1 MSASEQDQE
10 AVRERRKK
18 AVALRLAGVRPTD
31 VYEQSQKWE
40 LGYSSV
46 THVSVDIS
54 RARAASKAQLSESVE
69 ELRDLQSDRLERLLA
84 AAWKNAL
91 KGDTKAID
99 AASRLIERLCK
110 LRGLE
115 APTQIQLT
123 QRLELE
129 STAVAEAVLA
139 AIDALGLAPDARML
153 ALNAA
158 QNRLQ
163 LISGSA
169 EESETA

>member
-1 MSASEQDQE
+1 MSASEEDQE
-10 AVRERRKK
+10 RVRERRKK

-31 VYEQSQKWE
+31 IAEQ

-46 THVSVDIS
+46 AHVTMDIK
-54 RARAASKAQLSESVE
+54 RARERSKAQLDETVE

-84 AAWKNAL
+84 ATWSKAL
-91 KGDTKAID
+91 KGDTKAVD
-99 AASRLIERLCK
+99 TAARLIERLCK

-158 QNRLQ
+158 QSRLQ

-169 EESETA
+169 EESESA